1 MSITSSF
8 YTGLS
13 GLDTHATAMQVIGD
27 NISNVHTTGFKS
39 SSTLFEDVLGASL
52 TGVRGSSQTGAG
64 AQVSAVDANFTQGS
78 LETTDV
84 GTDVAIN
91 GQGFFAVSDP
101 ITDEKFYTRAGHF
114 IVNNQGYL
122 VNSQGFQVQGYLYE
136 SQGLTLIENLADIH
150 IDQNSMIPPKVTG
163 EIDMV
168 LNLDASLTDKVWDS
182 DDPFST
188 SHFSTTTNIY
198 DSLGQSHQ
206 IQVYFTKTA
215 DQTWDWNALI
225 DGADVQGGTPGDL
238 YQYGNGQL
246 VFDTSGQLTT
256 SMSPPPTFGIAY
268 TSITAGPDDVLD
280 SALVPLLGDDIL
292 VGTRIHAG
300 GVDSVVEN
308 PAWTGTSSATSSGNY
323 TGTIDHNYTLTVQSI
338 TGTGLVGTDTIVI
351 HWQNTDNSS
360 SGDITLDAAYVAAA
374 AVDVENGLQVSFS
387 AGLLAAGATES
398 FTVGTEALPAARVTA
413 GPNLILDTPIAG
425 DDVVVDS
432 TIVFANGLTPPA
444 TTIDFT
450 GTSQYGSAS
459 VIQVLTQDGYA
470 AGTVSGVSIDEEGNM
485 VANYTNGT
493 RKKIARLALADFPS
507 LNGLARKGA
516 SLYQATTNSGDA
528 LYNKPG
534 VGGLGTLS
542 SSMLEESN
550 VDLAGEF
557 IKMIVIQRGYQA
569 NTKVITTTDEML
581 AQLINIK

>member
-27 NISNVHTTGFKS
+27 NISNVHTTGFKA

-52 TGVRGSSQTGAG
+52 TGVRGSNQTGAG
-64 AQVSAVDANFTQGS
+64 AQVAAVDANFTQGS

-114 IVNNQGYL
+114 VVNNQGYL
-122 VNSQGFQVQGYLYE
+122 VNSQGFQVQGYLYDSE
-136 SQGLTLIENLADIH
+136 GLTLIENLADIH

-163 EIDMV
+163 KIDMV
-168 LNLDASLTDKVWDS
+168 LNLDASLATKTWDMT
-182 DDPFST
+182 DPFSS
-188 SHFSTTTNIY
+188 SHFSTTGNIY

-225 DGADVQGGTPGDL
+225 DGADVQGGTPGVL
-238 YQYGNGQL
+238 QQYGAGQL
-246 VFDTSGQLTT
+246 VFDTNGQLTT
-256 SMSPPPTFGIAY
+256 SMSPPPTF
-268 TSITAGPDDVLD
+268 
-280 SALVPLLGDDIL
+280 
-292 VGTRIHAG
+292 
-300 GVDSVVEN
+300 
-308 PAWTGTSSATSSGNY
+308 Y
-323 TGTIDHNYTLTVQSI
+323 TG
-338 TGTGLVGTDTIVI
+338 
-351 HWQNTDNSS
+351 
-360 SGDITLDAAYVAAA
+360 A
-374 AVDVENGLQVSFS
+374 
-387 AGLLAAGATES
+387 
-398 FTVGTEALPAARVTA
+398 
-413 GPNLILDTPIAG
+413 
-425 DDVVVDS
+425 
-432 TIVFANGLTPPA
+432 IVFANGLTPPA

-459 VIQVLTQDGYA
+459 VIQVLNQDGYA
-470 AGTVSGVSIDEEGNM
+470 AGTVSGVSIDEDGNM

-507 LNGLARKGA
+507 VNGLARKGA

-534 VGGLGTLS
+534 LGGLGTLS